1 MIERWI
7 APDAVVGEGTEIGRG
22 VVIEEGVLLG
32 RNCRIGHFVVL
43 HAGTIVGDGVRIDEF
58 ASVGKWPLRA
68 VNSILQPAAQIDPAR
83 IGDGCLLGTGATV
96 YRGAVLGAN
105 CLLADQATV
114 RERVTV
120 GDFTIVGRGVTVEND
135 CTVGRY
141 CKLETEAYITA
152 HSVLEDR
159 VFLAPQ
165 VTTTNDRF
173 VGRTA
178 ERFRHFRGITVR
190 RGGRVGAGSVVLPGL
205 EIGADA
211 LVAAGSVVTRD
222 VPPGMIVMGS
232 PARPLRPVPEE
243 QRLKNQGW
251 PE

>member
-7 APDAVVGEGTEIGRG
+7 APDAVIGEGTEIGRG
-22 VVIEEGVLLG
+22 AVIEEGVVLG
-32 RNCRIGHFVVL
+32 RHCRIGHFVVL
-43 HAGTIVGDGVRIDEF
+43 HAGTIVGDGVRLDEF

-68 VNSILQPAAQIDPAR
+68 ANSILRPMVQIDPAR

-96 YRGAVLGAN
+96 YRGAMLGGN
-105 CLLADQATV
+105 CLVADQATV

-135 CTVGRY
+135 CTIGRY
-141 CKLETEAYITA
+141 CKLETEAYVTA
-152 HSVLEDR
+152 YSVLEDR

-173 VGRTA
+173 IGRTA
-178 ERFRHFRGITVR
+178 ERFQHFLGVTVR

-232 PARPLRPVPEE
+232 PARPWRAVPEE
-243 QRLKNQGW
+243 QLLKNQDW